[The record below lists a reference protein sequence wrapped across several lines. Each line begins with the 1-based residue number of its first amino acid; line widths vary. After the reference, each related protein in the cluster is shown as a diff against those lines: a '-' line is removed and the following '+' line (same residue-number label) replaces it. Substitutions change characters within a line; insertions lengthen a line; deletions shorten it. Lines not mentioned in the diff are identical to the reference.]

1 MYRPR
6 IGICQDYVPRVRPI
20 LCTTPYNLG
29 MNQPAPA
36 LSNSLLAAA
45 RAIAAVEGGQSLTEA
60 LSETS
65 DALRPSAQALAFYAM
80 RHWGEAISIR
90 RLLVQ
95 REPSSPIIGA
105 LVGLSLL
112 LLDVA
117 MQSDEGER
125 DPTAPLYAA
134 HTLVDQSVQATQLQ
148 RALINYKGL
157 VNAVL
162 RRFQRERVALHAQIA
177 DDLEAQW
184 NHPVWWV
191 KALRTAYPQS
201 WQSLLHTANQH
212 PPLTLRVNVRE
223 ASREAVQEAFSAKGI
238 VTQAFGPAGLVLDIP
253 RPIASLP
260 GYEQGWWSVQDAGA
274 QLAAP
279 LLDIK
284 SGMRVLDAC
293 AAPGGKTAHLLE
305 LADIDLTV
313 LDIDAGRLARVEQN
327 LMRLKLMRPGVKL
340 IAESAV
346 RTHLWWD
353 EKPFDAVLADVPCT
367 ASGVVARHPDI
378 RWLRRR
384 EDIEQTVK
392 LQREILDSL
401 WSVVAPGGKL
411 LLVTCSIFPQEC
423 EMQAQAFLARHV
435 QAVRLEAP
443 GQLLPTL
450 PNAEQ
455 PAGHDGFF
463 FALFTRRA

>member
-1 MYRPR
+1 
-6 IGICQDYVPRVRPI
+6 
-20 LCTTPYNLG
+20 
-29 MNQPAPA
+29 MNHPAPA

-45 RAIAAVEGGQSLTEA
+45 RAVAAVEGGQSLTEA
-60 LSETS
+60 LADTS
-65 DALRPSAQALAFYAM
+65 AELRPSTQALTFYAM
-80 RHWGEAISIR
+80 RHWGEAIAIR

-105 LVGLSLL
+105 LVGLALV

-117 MQSDEGER
+117 MQDDTSGR
-125 DPTAPLYAA
+125 DPTAPLYTA

-148 RALINYKGL
+148 RSLVNYKGL

-162 RRFQRERVALHAQIA
+162 RRFQRERPALLAQIA
-177 DDLEAQW
+177 EDLEAQW

-191 KALRTAYPQS
+191 KALKKAYPDT

-212 PPLTLRVNVRE
+212 PPLTLRVNARE
-223 ASREAVQEAFSAKGI
+223 TTREAVEAAFAAKGI
-238 VTQAFGPAGLVLDIP
+238 TATAFGPAGLVLDTP

-279 LLDIK
+279 LLEIK
-284 SGMRVLDAC
+284 PGMRVLDAC

-313 LDIDAGRLARVEQN
+313 LDIDAQRLTRVEQN
-327 LMRLKLMRPGVKL
+327 LKRLKLLRPQVKL
-340 IAESAV
+340 LAQSAI

-353 EKPFDAVLADVPCT
+353 EKPFDSVLADVPCT
-367 ASGVVARHPDI
+367 ASGIVARHPDI

-384 EDIEQTVK
+384 EDIAQTVK

-411 LLVTCSIFPQEC
+411 LLVTCSIFPEEC

-435 QAVRLEAP
+435 QAERLEAP

-450 PNAEQ
+450 PGPGQ

-463 FALFTRRA
+463 YALFMRRA

>member
-1 MYRPR
+1 
-6 IGICQDYVPRVRPI
+6 
-20 LCTTPYNLG
+20 
-29 MNQPAPA
+29 MNHPAPA

-45 RAIAAVEGGQSLTEA
+45 RAVAAVEGGQSLTEA
-60 LSETS
+60 LADTS
-65 DALRPSAQALAFYAM
+65 ADLRPSAQALAFYAM
-80 RHWGEAISIR
+80 RHWGEAIAVR

-105 LVGLSLL
+105 LVGLALV

-117 MQSDEGER
+117 MQDEADR
-125 DPTAPLYAA
+125 DPTAPLYTA

-148 RALINYKGL
+148 RALVNYKGL

-162 RRFQRERVALHAQIA
+162 RRFQRERPALRAQIA

-184 NHPVWWV
+184 NHPVWWI
-191 KALRTAYPQS
+191 KALKKAYPDT

-212 PPLTLRVNVRE
+212 PPLTLRVNARE
-223 ASREAVQEAFSAKGI
+223 TTRGAVQQAFAASGMNA
-238 VTQAFGPAGLVLDIP
+238 TAFGPAGMVLDTP
-253 RPIASLP
+253 RPIALLP

-279 LLDIK
+279 LLAIK
-284 SGMRVLDAC
+284 PGMRVLDAC

-313 LDIDAGRLARVEQN
+313 LDIDAQRLMRVEQN
-327 LMRLKLMRPGVKL
+327 LKRLKLLRPGVKL

-346 RTHLWWD
+346 RTHVWWD
-353 EKPFDAVLADVPCT
+353 GKPFDAVLADLPCT
-367 ASGVVARHPDI
+367 ASGIVARHPDI

-384 EDIEQTVK
+384 EDIAQTVK
-392 LQREILDSL
+392 LQKEILDSL
-401 WSVVAPGGKL
+401 WSVVAPGGRL
-411 LLVTCSIFPQEC
+411 LLVTCSIFPEEC
-423 EMQAQAFLARHV
+423 ELQAQAFLARHV
-435 QAVRLEAP
+435 QAERLDAP
-443 GQLLPTL
+443 GQLLPIL
-450 PNAEQ
+450 PSAEQ

-463 FALFTRRA
+463 

>member
-1 MYRPR
+1 M
-6 IGICQDYVPRVRPI
+6 
-20 LCTTPYNLG
+20 
-29 MNQPAPA
+29 
-36 LSNSLLAAA
+36 
-45 RAIAAVEGGQSLTEA
+45 AAVEGGQSLTEA
-60 LSETS
+60 LADTS
-65 DALRPSAQALAFYAM
+65 AELRPSAQALAFYAM
-80 RHWGEAISIR
+80 RHWGEAIAIR

-105 LVGLSLL
+105 LVGLALV

-117 MQSDEGER
+117 MQDDASRR
-125 DPTAPLYAA
+125 DPTAPLYTA
-134 HTLVDQSVQATQLQ
+134 HTLVDQSVQVTQLQ
-148 RALINYKGL
+148 RSLVNYKGL

-162 RRFQRERVALHAQIA
+162 RRFQRERPALLAQIA

-191 KALRTAYPQS
+191 KALKKAYPDS

-212 PPLTLRVNVRE
+212 PPLTLRVNAHE
-223 ASREAVQEAFSAKGI
+223 TTREAVQVALADKGI
-238 VTQAFGPAGLVLDIP
+238 TATAFGPAGLVLETP

-260 GYEQGWWSVQDAGA
+260 GYDQGWWSVQDAGA

-279 LLDIK
+279 LLGVK

-313 LDIDAGRLARVEQN
+313 LDIDAQRLTRVEQN
-327 LMRLKLMRPGVKL
+327 LKRLKLLRPGVKL
-340 IAESAV
+340 IAQSAI

-367 ASGVVARHPDI
+367 ASGIVARHPDI

-384 EDIEQTVK
+384 EDIAQTVK

-411 LLVTCSIFPQEC
+411 LLVTCSIFPEEC
-423 EMQAQAFLARHV
+423 EMQAQAFLARHA
-435 QAVRLEAP
+435 QAERLDAP

-450 PNAEQ
+450 AGLDQ

-463 FALFTRRA
+463 YALFTRRA

>member
-1 MYRPR
+1 MA
-6 IGICQDYVPRVRPI
+6 
-20 LCTTPYNLG
+20 TSPYNQG
-29 MNQPAPA
+29 MNQSAPA

-45 RAIAAVEGGQSLTEA
+45 RAVAAVEGGQSLTEA
-60 LSETS
+60 LAETS
-65 DALRPSAQALAFYAM
+65 AELRPSAQALAFYSM
-80 RHWGEAISIR
+80 RHWGEAIAIR

-105 LVGLSLL
+105 LVGIALI

-117 MQSDEGER
+117 MQDDEAQR
-125 DPTAPLYAA
+125 DPTAPLYTA

-148 RALINYKGL
+148 RSLVNYKGL

-162 RRFQRERVALHAQIA
+162 RRFQRERTALLAQIA

-184 NHPVWWV
+184 NHPVWWI
-191 KALRTAYPQS
+191 KALQKAYPDA

-212 PPLTLRVNVRE
+212 PPLTLRVNLRQTT
-223 ASREAVQEAFSAKGI
+223 RQAVQEAFSAKGI
-238 VTQAFGPAGLVLDIP
+238 VTTAFGPAGLVLDTP
-253 RPIASLP
+253 SPIASLP
-260 GYEQGWWSVQDAGA
+260 GYDQGWWSVQDAGA

-284 SGMRVLDAC
+284 PGMRVLDAC

-313 LDIDAGRLARVEQN
+313 LDIDAERLLRVEQN
-327 LMRLKLMRPGVKL
+327 LKRLKLMRPEVKL
-340 IAESAV
+340 IAQSAV
-346 RTHLWWD
+346 RSHLWWD

-367 ASGVVARHPDI
+367 ASGIVARHPDI

-384 EDIEQTVK
+384 EDIAQTVK

-411 LLVTCSIFPQEC
+411 LLVTCSIFPEEC
-423 EMQAQAFLARHV
+423 ELQAQTFLARHA
-435 QAVRLEAP
+435 QAQRLDAP
-443 GQLLPTL
+443 GQLLPVL
-450 PNAEQ
+450 PSAEH

-463 FALFTRRA
+463 YALFTRRP

>member
-1 MYRPR
+1 
-6 IGICQDYVPRVRPI
+6 
-20 LCTTPYNLG
+20 
-29 MNQPAPA
+29 MNHPTPA

-45 RAIAAVEGGQSLTEA
+45 RAVAAVEGGQSLTEA
-60 LSETS
+60 LADTS
-65 DALRPSAQALAFYAM
+65 AELRPSAQALAFYAM
-80 RHWGEAISIR
+80 RHWGEAIAIR

-105 LVGLSLL
+105 LLGLALV

-117 MQSDEGER
+117 MQDEASGR
-125 DPTAPLYAA
+125 DPTAPLYTA

-148 RALINYKGL
+148 RSLVNYKGL

-162 RRFQRERVALHAQIA
+162 RRFQRERPALLEQLA

-184 NHPVWWV
+184 NHPVWWI
-191 KALRTAYPQS
+191 KALKKAYPDT

-212 PPLTLRVNVRE
+212 PPLTLRVNARE
-223 ASREAVQEAFSAKGI
+223 TSREAVMASFAEKGI
-238 VTQAFGPAGLVLDIP
+238 NATAFGPAGLVLDTP

-279 LLDIK
+279 LLEVK
-284 SGMRVLDAC
+284 PGMRVLDAC

-313 LDIDAGRLARVEQN
+313 LDIDPQRLTRVEQN
-327 LMRLKLMRPGVKL
+327 LKRLKLLRPSVKL

-367 ASGVVARHPDI
+367 ASGIVARHPDI

-384 EDIEQTVK
+384 EDIAQTVK

-411 LLVTCSIFPQEC
+411 LLVTCSIFPEEC
-423 EMQAQAFLARHV
+423 ELQAEAFLARHV
-435 QAVRLEAP
+435 QAERLEAP

-450 PNAEQ
+450 PSAEQ

-463 FALFTRRA
+463 YALFTRRP